1 MLLIFDLDTSQLI
14 ESRGNRAPIGALTAP
29 RNDGV
34 LVRVQFVRAGVVE
47 QLSGTPALAFVVK
60 AQGEWT
66 TEAAALTSF
75 TWSTTHQLYEGTLSL
90 ATDALNTLFGASPE
104 AESVTC
110 NCQLGYRTA
119 AENPYELSQT
129 VPLTITNSPVRDT
142 PLIPPA
148 PVPDGVTITEGG
160 YMQITLGGNTY
171 HLVAA
176 EGEAPA

>member
-1 MLLIFDLDTSQLI
+1 MLLIFDLDTSELI
-14 ESRGNRAPIGALTAP
+14 ESRGNRAPMAALRAP

-34 LVRVQFVRAGVVE
+34 QVRVQFVRAGVPV
-47 QLSGTPALAFVVK
+47 QLGGTAEIVLVVK

-66 TEAAALTSF
+66 TEAAAADTF
-75 TWSTTHQLYEGTLSL
+75 TWDTSAQLYAGVISL
-90 ATDALNTLFGASPE
+90 ATAALNTLFGASPE

-119 AENPYELSQT
+119 DENPYELSQT